1 MNDFCITYSKYS
13 NEPQKFNKFVIATI
27 KSISGITNV
36 YNPPIS
42 QTIQSVRDS
51 RKPTAESVGGA
62 ITTAVATQNGRPGL
76 HHHPPSIHYQQDTIT
91 HTHFVKIVRYLSRF
105 FISLFAGM
113 LLSVPFLLITLFVY
127 ACIPELRNMHGKSLM
142 CYVLGLTVGYTALS
156 LVQMRL
162 FAAETTPCVVA
173 GYTLYF
179 FFMVSFFWLNVM
191 SFDIYWTFRWVIS
204 WRAWSKSYGGFNWP
218 LKSFI
223 SF

>member
-1 MNDFCITYSKYS
+1 NG
-13 NEPQKFNKFVIATI
+13 
-27 KSISGITNV
+27 SII
-36 YNPPIS
+36 Y
-42 QTIQSVRDS
+42 DS
-51 RKPTAESVGGA
+51 RLMTRNQFCFM
-62 ITTAVATQNGRPGL
+62 QNNNSEPVIPYICFEPEEDFKYAL
-76 HHHPPSIHYQQDTIT
+76 YPI
-91 HTHFVKIVRYLSRF
+91 
-105 FISLFAGM
+105 GM

-191 SFDIYWTFRWVIS
+191 SFDIYWTF
-204 WRAWSKSYGGFNWP
+204 
-218 LKSFI
+218 
-223 SF
+223 